1 MPPRPTWK
9 GYLKVSLVN
18 IPVKVY
24 PATEASA
31 TISFNQ
37 LHAECQTRIN
47 QKKWCSKCEREVTS
61 AEVVKGYEFEKGRW
75 VVMTDED
82 IAKVRTESTKV
93 INLVQFAGDDE
104 IDPMYVDRA
113 YYLVP
118 DGAMATDA
126 YAVMRDGMQ
135 GKVGVGKVAIHG
147 RESLV
152 AVKPHKQGL
161 VMYTLHHAAEIRTID
176 QIDELREVRGKVEP
190 GRDEAGQAGHR
201 ELRGRARISPTT
213 RTSTRKGCKQ
223 IIDAKVAGEEF
234 VAPAEEAPPKVVD
247 LMEALRR
254 SLDQVSAGKKKTA
267 KVEEA
272 VGGEDARR
280 KPQKNERH
288 LEHGNEGC
296 VGRRTESEDQK
307 AKAASRSHSTSREMC
322 CARRLSGIA
331 AALRSQRPEQ
341 PHPLRRRIA
350 QPVGRR
356 EPDERENRD
365 DPDVVGQRR
374 ALVPPEEGPPE
385 QPRRRR
391 TWTASASS

>member
-37 LHAECQTRIN
+37 LHGECQTRIN
-47 QKKWCSKCEREVTS
+47 QKKWCPKCEREVTS
-61 AEVVKGYEFEKGRW
+61 AEVVKGYEFEKGHW
-75 VVMTDED
+75 VVMSDED
-82 IAKVRTESTKV
+82 IAKVRTESTKI
-93 INLVQFAGDDE
+93 INLVQFAGDEE

-176 QIDELREVRGKVEP
+176 QIDELREVRGKVNPAEMKLAKQVIDSFA
-190 GRDEAGQAGHR
+190 GELNLAEYKDEYQEG
-201 ELRGRARISPTT
+201 L
-213 RTSTRKGCKQ
+213 KQ
-223 IIDAKVAGEEF
+223 IIDAKVSGEEF

-272 VGGEDARR
+272 TAEKTPKKVAKKR
-280 KPQKNERH
+280 K
-288 LEHGNEGC
+288 
-296 VGRRTESEDQK
+296 
-307 AKAASRSHSTSREMC
+307 AS
-322 CARRLSGIA
+322 
-331 AALRSQRPEQ
+331 
-341 PHPLRRRIA
+341 
-350 QPVGRR
+350 
-356 EPDERENRD
+356 
-365 DPDVVGQRR
+365 
-374 ALVPPEEGPPE
+374 
-385 QPRRRR
+385 
-391 TWTASASS
+391 

>member
-24 PATEASA
+24 PATESSA

-47 QKKWCSKCEREVTS
+47 QKKWCSKCEREITS

-93 INLVQFAGDDE
+93 INLVQFAADDQ

-152 AVKPHKQGL
+152 AIKPHKQGL

-176 QIDELREVRGKVEP
+176 QIDELREVRGKVGPAEMKLAKQVIESFEGP
-190 GRDEAGQAGHR
+190 LDLADYKDEYQEGLQ
-201 ELRGRARISPTT
+201 
-213 RTSTRKGCKQ
+213 K

-254 SLDQVSAGKKKTA
+254 SLDQVSTGKKKTA
-267 KVEEA
+267 TAKVPKA
-272 VGGEDARR
+272 VARKR
-280 KPQKNERH
+280 K
-288 LEHGNEGC
+288 
-296 VGRRTESEDQK
+296 
-307 AKAASRSHSTSREMC
+307 AS
-322 CARRLSGIA
+322 
-331 AALRSQRPEQ
+331 
-341 PHPLRRRIA
+341 
-350 QPVGRR
+350 
-356 EPDERENRD
+356 
-365 DPDVVGQRR
+365 
-374 ALVPPEEGPPE
+374 
-385 QPRRRR
+385 
-391 TWTASASS
+391 

>member
-24 PATEASA
+24 PATESSA

-47 QKKWCSKCEREVTS
+47 QKKWCSKCEREITS

-75 VVMTDED
+75 VVVGDED

-93 INLVQFAGDDE
+93 INLVQFASDNE
-104 IDPMYVDRA
+104 IDPMYVDKA

-126 YAVMRDGMQ
+126 YSVMREGMQ

-176 QIDELREVRGKVEP
+176 QIDELREVRGKVGPAEMKLAKQVIESFE
-190 GRDEAGQAGHR
+190 GVLNLADYKDEYQEGLQ
-201 ELRGRARISPTT
+201 
-213 RTSTRKGCKQ
+213 Q

-254 SLDQVSAGKKKTA
+254 SLDQVSSGKKKTA
-267 KVEEA
+267 KVEDSPMA
-272 VGGEDARR
+272 AKTVAGPKVVAAKGAAKKR
-280 KPQKNERH
+280 K
-288 LEHGNEGC
+288 
-296 VGRRTESEDQK
+296 
-307 AKAASRSHSTSREMC
+307 AS
-322 CARRLSGIA
+322 
-331 AALRSQRPEQ
+331 
-341 PHPLRRRIA
+341 
-350 QPVGRR
+350 
-356 EPDERENRD
+356 
-365 DPDVVGQRR
+365 
-374 ALVPPEEGPPE
+374 
-385 QPRRRR
+385 
-391 TWTASASS
+391 

>member
-37 LHAECQTRIN
+37 LHVECQTKIN
-47 QKKWCSKCEREVTS
+47 QKKWCPKCEREITS

-75 VVMTDED
+75 VVVPDED

-93 INLVQFAGDDE
+93 IDLVQFASEDQ

-118 DGAMATDA
+118 DGGMASDA
-126 YAVMRDGMQ
+126 YAVMRDGMA

-147 RESLV
+147 REYLV

-176 QIDELREVRGKVEP
+176 QIDELREVRGKVNPAEMKLARQVIESFE
-190 GRDEAGQAGHR
+190 GELNLSDYKDEYQEG
-201 ELRGRARISPTT
+201 LR
-213 RTSTRKGCKQ
+213 Q
-223 IIDAKVAGEEF
+223 IIDAKVAGEEI
-234 VAPAEEAPPKVVD
+234 VAQEEEAPPKVVD

-254 SLDQVSAGKKKTA
+254 SLDQVSTGKKKTA
-267 KVEEA
+267 KVE
-272 VGGEDARR
+272 
-280 KPQKNERH
+280 K
-288 LEHGNEGC
+288 
-296 VGRRTESEDQK
+296 
-307 AKAASRSHSTSREMC
+307 KAA
-322 CARRLSGIA
+322 A
-331 AALRSQRPEQ
+331 PK
-341 PHPLRRRIA
+341 
-350 QPVGRR
+350 
-356 EPDERENRD
+356 
-365 DPDVVGQRR
+365 VVAVKNG
-374 ALVPPEEGPPE
+374 AKKKK
-385 QPRRRR
+385 
-391 TWTASASS
+391 AS

>member
-24 PATEASA
+24 PATESSA

-47 QKKWCSKCEREVTS
+47 QKKWCARCDREVTS

-75 VVMTDED
+75 VVVGDED
-82 IAKVRTESTKV
+82 VAKVRPESTKV
-93 INLVQFAGDDE
+93 INLVQFAGADD

-118 DGAMATDA
+118 DGAMAGDA
-126 YAVMRDGMQ
+126 YAVMRDGMD

-147 RESLV
+147 REYLV

-176 QIDELREVRGKVEP
+176 QIDELREVRGTVGPAEMKLARQVIESFEGP
-190 GRDEAGQAGHR
+190 LDLADYKDEYQEGLQ
-201 ELRGRARISPTT
+201 
-213 RTSTRKGCKQ
+213 K
-223 IIDAKVAGEEF
+223 IIDAKIAGEEV
-234 VAPAEEAPPKVVD
+234 VAPEEEAPPKVVD

-267 KVEEA
+267 TAKVA
-272 VGGEDARR
+272 
-280 KPQKNERH
+280 KS
-288 LEHGNEGC
+288 
-296 VGRRTESEDQK
+296 VGRKRK
-307 AKAASRSHSTSREMC
+307 AS
-322 CARRLSGIA
+322 
-331 AALRSQRPEQ
+331 
-341 PHPLRRRIA
+341 
-350 QPVGRR
+350 
-356 EPDERENRD
+356 
-365 DPDVVGQRR
+365 
-374 ALVPPEEGPPE
+374 
-385 QPRRRR
+385 
-391 TWTASASS
+391 